1 MMAWNGEN
9 TSMGQHYT
17 RHHFT
22 KVCFETED
30 FSILYQHLDVKL
42 ASNQKNQTSHF
53 LKKFLSLFKDTVI
66 SF

>member
-9 TSMGQHYT
+9 TSTGQHYT

-30 FSILYQHLDVKL
+30 FSILYQNLDVKL
-42 ASNQKNQTSHF
+42 ASKQKNQHLIF
-53 LKKFLSLFKDTVI
+53 
-66 SF
+66 

>member
-1 MMAWNGEN
+1 MMAWNGKN
-9 TSMGQHYT
+9 TLMGQHYT

-30 FSILYQHLDVKL
+30 FSILYQNLDVKL
-42 ASNQKNQTSHF
+42 ANNQKKNISF

>member
-1 MMAWNGEN
+1 
-9 TSMGQHYT
+9 MGQHYT
-17 RHHFT
+17 RRHFT

-42 ASNQKNQTSHF
+42 ASNQKKKNQTPHF

>member
-1 MMAWNGEN
+1 
-9 TSMGQHYT
+9 MGQHYT
-17 RHHFT
+17 RRHLT

-42 ASNQKNQTSHF
+42 ASNQKKKSHF

-66 SF
+66 SFLNTQQ

>member
-9 TSMGQHYT
+9 TSTGQHYT
-17 RHHFT
+17 CHHFT

-30 FSILYQHLDVKL
+30 FSILYQNLDVKL
-42 ASNQKNQTSHF
+42 ASNQKKSHF
-53 LKKFLSLFKDTVI
+53 LKKFLSLFKHTVI